1 VNGGRNKPGTA
12 ARLFTVSEITRY
24 LKDLFDTDDLLA
36 DIWVAGEVSNLSQA
50 LSGHLYFT
58 LKDAVC
64 QLQCVLFRQQAQ
76 RQSMVPQNGMALLA
90 HGRITVYEPQGRY
103 QLYVDLLL
111 PQGLG
116 ELHLLF
122 EALKQRLW
130 KEGLFAPEHKRAL
143 PRFPEQIGVVTSPV
157 GAVLWDILNVLSRR
171 YPLAR
176 VILAP
181 TLVQGEEAPPQIVE
195 AINALNDRTAVDV
208 IIVARG
214 GGSLEELW
222 AFNDERVARAIYSSK
237 RPVVTGIGHEA
248 DFTIADFVA
257 DVRAPTPSAAA
268 ELVAPDLQE
277 HRRQVQAWRWRLAQ
291 ALGSQ
296 VAAWRQRLVRELR
309 ALRSNTPDVDRR
321 RQEVDEL
328 LRRATA
334 HLRWILQDRQARLAG
349 LGARLKDL
357 NPFATLERG
366 YAIVWQRE
374 ARRLV
379 TTVRQVAAGDAL
391 SVQVSDG
398 EFGARVE

>member
-1 VNGGRNKPGTA
+1 
-12 ARLFTVSEITRY
+12 
-24 LKDLFDTDDLLA
+24 
-36 DIWVAGEVSNLSQA
+36 
-50 LSGHLYFT
+50 
-58 LKDAVC
+58 
-64 QLQCVLFRQQAQ
+64 
-76 RQSMVPQNGMALLA
+76 M
-90 HGRITVYEPQGRY
+90 
-103 QLYVDLLL
+103 
-111 PQGLG
+111 
-116 ELHLLF
+116 
-122 EALKQRLW
+122 
-130 KEGLFAPEHKRAL
+130 
-143 PRFPEQIGVVTSPV
+143 VTSPI
-157 GAVLWDILNVLSRR
+157 GAALQDILNVLSRR

-176 VILAP
+176 VIIAP

-195 AINALNDRTAVDV
+195 AINALNDHTAVDV

-277 HRRQVQAWRWRLAQ
+277 HRRQVQAWRWRLAR

-309 ALRSNTPDVDRR
+309 ALRSNAPNVDRR

-328 LRRATA
+328 LRRATG

-349 LGARLKDL
+349 LGARLKAL
-357 NPFATLERG
+357 SPFATLERG

-379 TTVRQVAAGDAL
+379 ASVRQVAAGDAL

>member
-1 VNGGRNKPGTA
+1 MNGGRNKPGTA

-58 LKDAVC
+58 LKDAAC

-90 HGRITVYEPQGRY
+90 HGRITVYEPLGRY

-143 PRFPEQIGVVTSPV
+143 PRFPEQIGVVTSPI
-157 GAVLWDILNVLSRR
+157 GAALRDILNVLSRR

-176 VILAP
+176 VIVAP

-195 AINALNDRTAVDV
+195 AINALNDHTAVDV

-277 HRRQVQAWRWRLAQ
+277 HRRQVQAWRWRLAR

-296 VAAWRQRLVRELR
+296 VAAWRQRLVREIR
-309 ALRSNTPDVDRR
+309 ALRSSAPNVDRR

-328 LRRATA
+328 LRRATG

-349 LGARLKDL
+349 LRARLKAL
-357 NPFATLERG
+357 SPFATLERG

-379 TTVRQVAAGDAL
+379 TSVRQVAAGDAL

>member
-1 VNGGRNKPGTA
+1 MNGGRNKPGTA

-36 DIWVAGEVSNLSQA
+36 DIWVAGEISNLSQA

-58 LKDAVC
+58 LKDAAC

-176 VILAP
+176 VIVAP

-248 DFTIADFVA
+248 DLTIADLVA

-277 HRRQVQAWRWRLAQ
+277 HRRQVQAWRWCLAQ

-309 ALRSNTPDVDRR
+309 ALRSNAPNVDRR